1 MVATMTDR
9 LVTANV
15 KLASSDWE
23 MAFQVGVSAEGSISV
38 KELLPM
44 AQNLSEGIVN
54 ATVRGEE

>member
-1 MVATMTDR
+1 MTDR

-23 MAFQVGVSAEGSISV
+23 MEFQVDVAEGSISV

-44 AQNLSEGIVN
+44 AQNLSEHIVN
-54 ATVRGEE
+54 ATVREIEAR